1 MKDLYKKLESKLDGI
16 ESFNFGEIIEEFS
29 LSLNKE
35 IDFEVEKNN
44 IKKYRKLNIKEND
57 LLSPDVYDSYSSK
70 KVLTLEYIEGK
81 SIRSVFEKKSN
92 KRKDMAQKIIEA
104 YVNQMFTYGYF
115 HADPHPGNIFV
126 DKDLNIYLLDFGIVG
141 NLSENYR

>member
-1 MKDLYKKLESKLDGI
+1 M
-16 ESFNFGEIIEEFS
+16 
-29 LSLNKE
+29 
-35 IDFEVEKNN
+35 
-44 IKKYRKLNIKEND
+44 
-57 LLSPDVYDSYSSK
+57 
-70 KVLTLEYIEGK
+70 TLEYIEGK

-141 NLSENYR
+141 NLSENYRYQIMKIFLGASFGEVKLITDAIIGMGLLEFDSKK